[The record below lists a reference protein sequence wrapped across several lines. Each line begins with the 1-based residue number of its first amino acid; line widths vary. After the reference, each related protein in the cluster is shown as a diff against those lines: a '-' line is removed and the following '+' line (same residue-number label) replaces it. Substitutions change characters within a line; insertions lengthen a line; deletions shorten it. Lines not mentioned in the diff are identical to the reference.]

1 MKKRDQQGS
10 APKRERPGKADIGVD
25 MLVKSDVLNFFVN
38 EWREGAECTSSG
50 KSLSIIRKAEAK
62 NA

>member
-1 MKKRDQQGS
+1 
-10 APKRERPGKADIGVD
+10 

-62 NA
+62 MLSRHTEVTKCGVSKNTQSAWL